1 MTRLRYLNALSC
13 VFHVV
18 MLIWTFQGETFFLF
32 FLINPRLVVLNHP
45 VMCTNPPHNSFALLL
60 PREGAMA
67 PPDLYASIF
76 NSTVFFLGGGVVAA
90 EARGD
95 THRTR
100 CGRERTLCSARRRLE
115 TVWRSWC
122 MAGTSESQ
130 SSQSSSSGGSTS
142 SSPRIPLRETQ
153 RETRR
158 VSTEET
164 GRGATASWRIS
175 HLLQFK
181 TLAGKRQT
189 SWWNSSKPFRAI
201 RNWTGKH
208 CVPRNCPCKCNS
220 LECPSECEGT
230 SCYCCYCFCWPEKPR
245 KNSNFLVFRNK
256 EIPLFFWSP
265 PS

>member
-1 MTRLRYLNALSC
+1 MTCLRYLNALSC

-18 MLIWTFQGETFFLF
+18 MLIWTFQGETFFFFFFNKPSACCAESSCDVHESASQLVCVCVCSYLRKAPWHRLTCMHT
-32 FLINPRLVVLNHP
+32 FLIQP
-45 VMCTNPPHNSFALLL
+45 SF
-60 PREGAMA
+60 
-67 PPDLYASIF
+67 F
-76 NSTVFFLGGGVVAA
+76 GGGVVAA

-122 MAGTSESQ
+122 TGGTSESQ

-158 VSTEET
+158 VSMEET

-181 TLAGKRQT
+181 TSAGKRQT

-201 RNWTGKH
+201 RSWTGKH
-208 CVPRNCPCKCNS
+208 CVPRNCPCKCK
-220 LECPSECEGT
+220 LAQVPFRVRGHKLLLL
-230 SCYCCYCFCWPEKPR
+230 FLLLLAR
-245 KNSNFLVFRNK
+245 KAEEEFQ
-256 EIPLFFWSP
+256 LFSI
-265 PS
+265 SQ